1 MTTANSTTAM
11 ALNARMALFA
21 FTSFFGFLNSLCR
34 RFFFV
39 VEQVFLQK
47 TTEADFYFTL
57 LWTCKEALAKC
68 LDIALTEVCQ
78 NCNMSPLLQTLK
90 TKPSQ
95 GMHGF
100 GNLTYGG
107 YDIYFENY
115 SFGSNKNDIIFG
127 DIYKFLMKED
137 IESLQCML
145 ERLLAATNLTL
156 RVCRQY
162 IFVWLGTVV
171 TIICMFILALPGIL
185 RTAGIVLVLA
195 AFGYKSI
202 VYMINRFCYVDAN
215 ITLIYKT
222 ALYHRILT
230 VNMNKIKTIK

>member
-1 MTTANSTTAM
+1 MLSI
-11 ALNARMALFA
+11 
-21 FTSFFGFLNSLCR
+21 FGKLLCR
-34 RFFFV
+34 
-39 VEQVFLQK
+39 ELG
-47 TTEADFYFTL
+47 
-57 LWTCKEALAKC
+57 KER
-68 LDIALTEVCQ
+68 
-78 NCNMSPLLQTLK
+78 
-90 TKPSQ
+90 
-95 GMHGF
+95 
-100 GNLTYGG
+100 

-115 SFGSNKNDIIFG
+115 SCGSNKNDIIFG

-137 IESLQCML
+137 IESLHCML